1 MGTRLQNKSSSI
13 TTTPSSSITKTPN
26 TRASGATVDVKATTV
41 KQDLKSAKPYSA
53 KREYAKGWMRYNKA
67 ADATLRADKASSIA
81 RTAASGLVGLTVG
94 GKVGQELGKSKETP
108 KVTPEVKKETPKETP
123 NVTPEVKKETPKVTS
138 DRKDPPNEN
147 KAIIDTE
154 KKKVNPEKTPE
165 VIKSS

>member
-81 RTAASGLVGLTVG
+81 RTAASAL
-94 GKVGQELGKSKETP
+94 KVASAALLYLIQPLAYP
-108 KVTPEVKKETPKETP
+108 C
-123 NVTPEVKKETPKVTS
+123 
-138 DRKDPPNEN
+138 
-147 KAIIDTE
+147 
-154 KKKVNPEKTPE
+154 
-165 VIKSS
+165 